1 MATRLTIAID
11 GPAGSG
17 KSTVARGVAALL
29 GYLYLDSGAMY
40 RAVALKAL
48 RHNISLDHEAELTAL
63 TRETHIELKS
73 PTPEQE
79 AEGLKN
85 RVFLDGSEETYE
97 IRSAAVAQAASR
109 LATIA
114 GVLAAWGMNIVKAD
128 AFANSAGVVLD
139 TFHFVDLHRTLE
151 LNPSEI
157 PRFRQ
162 SIADVVNNRQALEP
176 LLKGR
181 LAAAM
186 ARPPKVLVQTTVN
199 FDDESSEHCTLMEI
213 VTQDRPGLLYEIG
226 SGLARL
232 ACNIEV
238 ALIDTEGQKA
248 IDVFYLTAQGRKL
261 TPQKQELLREV
272 LLAMLA

>member
-1 MATRLTIAID
+1 
-11 GPAGSG
+11 
-17 KSTVARGVAALL
+17 
-29 GYLYLDSGAMY
+29 
-40 RAVALKAL
+40 
-48 RHNISLDHEAELTAL
+48 
-63 TRETHIELKS
+63 
-73 PTPEQE
+73 
-79 AEGLKN
+79 
-85 RVFLDGSEETYE
+85 
-97 IRSAAVAQAASR
+97 
-109 LATIA
+109 
-114 GVLAAWGMNIVKAD
+114 
-128 AFANSAGVVLD
+128 
-139 TFHFVDLHRTLE
+139 
-151 LNPSEI
+151 
-157 PRFRQ
+157 
-162 SIADVVNNRQALEP
+162 VNNRQALEP